1 MGSIRFLLFFFL
13 PNALFAQSNTLTGI
27 QFIHENWRT
36 ALDSAKKK
44 DKLIFLDAYTA
55 WCAPCKAMNRDVF
68 TKQNVSNFYN
78 QQFINVKM
86 DMEKGDGVALAMAYQ
101 VKAYPTFLF
110 INADGKAV
118 HRAVGYQEVDA
129 FLKLG
134 QAALNREVRLGA
146 WHERFTNGDRT
157 PVFLKDYIQKLTEAL
172 DPKRLQ
178 ITEIYLNTQRDWR
191 THSHLDLIYRMV
203 ETTETPLY
211 RFLVQNKDTFQF
223 IFGKS
228 DVDIKIQNILSE
240 TLHNE
245 KKMPSLP
252 IADSLIALTYPKRA
266 KQMFA
271 NYQMIY
277 YRMKGDRPNYATA
290 AVNYF
295 KQFDDSAEE
304 LNETAQTFYEVI
316 EDPKMLYKATKWAKK
331 ALDKEKKQMYFLTLA
346 QLYVKTGDKKC
357 AQKVLNQA
365 IEHSKNTGERHD
377 EAAELLKTIQ

>member
-1 MGSIRFLLFFFL
+1 MSSIRFLLLFFL
-13 PNALFAQSNTLTGI
+13 PNALFAQLNTTTSI
-27 QFIHENWRT
+27 QFIHENWRA

-44 DKLIFLDAYTA
+44 EKLIFLDAYTV
-55 WCAPCKAMNRDVF
+55 WCAPCKAMSRDVF

-86 DMEKGDGVALAMAYQ
+86 DMEKGDGIALATAYQ

-110 INADGKAV
+110 INADGKVV

-134 QAALNREVRLGA
+134 KAALNREVRLGT
-146 WHERFTNGDRT
+146 WHERFAAGDRT
-157 PVFLKDYIQKLTEAL
+157 PTFLKDYIQKLTDAL

-211 RFLVQNKDTFQF
+211 RFLVENKDTFQF
-223 IFGKS
+223 IFGKT

-245 KKMPSLP
+245 KKMPPLSK
-252 IADSLIALTYPKRA
+252 ADSLIALTYPKQA
-266 KQMFA
+266 KRMIA
-271 NYQMIY
+271 NYQMTY
-277 YRMKGDRPNYATA
+277 YRMKGDRANYATA

-304 LNETAQTFYEVI
+304 LNETAQTFCEVV
-316 EDPKMLYKATKWAKK
+316 EEPKMLQKAVKWAKK
-331 ALDKEKKQMYFLTLA
+331 ALDKEKKQMHFLTLA
-346 QLYVKTGDKKC
+346 QLYVKTGDTKC

>member
-1 MGSIRFLLFFFL
+1 MSCIRILLFFFL
-13 PNALFAQSNTLTGI
+13 HNALFAQLNTPTSI
-27 QFIHENWRT
+27 QFIHENWRA

-44 DKLIFLDAYTA
+44 DKLIFLDAYTS
-55 WCAPCKAMNRDVF
+55 WCAPCKAMSRDVF

-86 DMEKGDGVALAMAYQ
+86 DMEKGDGIALATAYQ

-110 INADGKAV
+110 INAEGKAV

-134 QAALNREVRLGA
+134 KAALNREVRLGT
-146 WHERFTNGDRT
+146 WHERFAAGDRT
-157 PVFLKDYIQKLTEAL
+157 PAFLKDYIQKLTDAL
-172 DPKRLQ
+172 DPKRLK
-178 ITEIYLNTQRDWR
+178 ITEIYLNTQKDWR

-211 RFLVQNKDTFQF
+211 RFLVENKDTFQF
-223 IFGKS
+223 IFGKT

-240 TLHNE
+240 ALHHE
-245 KKMPSLP
+245 KKLP
-252 IADSLIALTYPKRA
+252 LLSTADSLITLTYPKRA
-266 KQMFA
+266 KRMIA
-271 NYQMIY
+271 NYHMTY

-290 AVNYF
+290 AVHYF

-304 LNETAQTFYEVI
+304 LNETAQTFYEVV
-316 EDPKMLYKATKWAKK
+316 EEPKMLHKAIKWAKK

-365 IEHSKNTGERHD
+365 IEYSKNTGERHD
-377 EAAELLKTIQ
+377 EAAELLKMIQ